1 MAKRPEIVIA
11 DGACAG
17 RRYTVP
23 DGGLRLGRSSS
34 NDIQLPDEEL
44 SRNHCMFELSG
55 EDGIRVIDL
64 ASANGTIVNGKEIG
78 SRPMELKAG
87 DVIEVGSTTV
97 NIVGEVPPVV
107 PGNVDLGLG
116 GGEIGAETVTMK
128 ADPEKKRSPISIVL
142 WIVALL
148 LASAAV
154 YFMMMPPPEMEESA
168 PQEVREI
175 RQVVQEVSYEK
186 VEADSEGIF
195 RYEMTLSPDGVLK
208 VTIDDVP
215 KENRHLT
222 KSEKLSEQS
231 LKELNEILDFD
242 ALRKIDREYAG
253 VESEPPRLESWN
265 LKVVYT
271 SRVRSVSIVN
281 TREPEAF
288 KAIREKLEAFSKNQ
302 LGIWAIQYSREKLIE
317 LAEEANRLGRTKWE
331 DRDVQYGNLF
341 GAVAAFKEAIFY
353 LETVNPKP
361 PCAEE
366 AHSGLERAEAEL
378 DKRYRDQ
385 RFLADRA
392 INLQRWDVAQKELGI
407 LIEMVPERGD
417 DRHREAAAKLI
428 DVEKRMKKG
437 DK

>member
-1 MAKRPEIVIA
+1 MPA
-11 DGACAG
+11 
-17 RRYTVP
+17 
-23 DGGLRLGRSSS
+23 GGLRLGRSSS

-44 SRNHCMFELSG
+44 SRNHCIFELSG
-55 EDGIRVIDL
+55 ENGVKVIDL
-64 ASANGTIVNGKEIG
+64 ASANGTVVNGAEIG
-78 SRPMELKAG
+78 GEPVELKAG
-87 DVIEVGSTTV
+87 DVIEVGSTTL
-97 NIVGEVPPVV
+97 NIVGEEPPPVV
-107 PGNVDLGLG
+107 PGSVDLGLG
-116 GGEIGAETVTMK
+116 GGTGETDAASASAE
-128 ADPEKKRSPISIVL
+128 PEKKRSPFSVVL

-154 YFMMMPPPEMEESA
+154 YFVLLPPPEPEEA
-168 PQEVREI
+168 GPQEVREV

-186 VEADSEGIF
+186 VEADSDGIF

-215 KENRHLT
+215 NENRHLS
-222 KSEKLSEQS
+222 KSEKLSGES
-231 LKELNEILDFD
+231 LKELNEILSFE
-242 ALRKIDREYAG
+242 ALRGIDREYAG

-271 SRVRSVSIVN
+271 SRVRTVNIVN

-288 KAIREKLEAFSKNQ
+288 KAIREKLETFSKNQ

-341 GAVAAFKEAIFY
+341 GAVSAFKEAIFY

-366 AHSGLERAEAEL
+366 AHNGLARARAEME
-378 DKRYRDQ
+378 KRYRDQ

-392 INLQRWDVAQKELGI
+392 INLQRWDEARKELGI
-407 LIEMVPERGD
+407 LLEMVPDRGD
-417 DRHREAAAKLI
+417 DRHREATAKLI

-437 DK
+437 EK

>member
-11 DGACAG
+11 NGADAG

-23 DGGLRLGRSSS
+23 AGGLRLGRSSS
-34 NDIQLPDEEL
+34 NDIHLPDEEL

-55 EDGIRVIDL
+55 EDGIRIIDL

-78 SRPMELKAG
+78 SEPVDLKAG
-87 DVIEVGSTTV
+87 DVIEVGSTTL
-97 NIVGEVPPVV
+97 NIVGEEPPAV
-107 PGNVDLGLG
+107 PGSVDLGLG
-116 GGEIGAETVTMK
+116 GGAGGSGVATAAE
-128 ADPEKKRSPISIVL
+128 PEKKRSPFSVVL
-142 WIVALL
+142 WIAALL
-148 LASAAV
+148 LAAAAV
-154 YFMMMPPPEMEESA
+154 YFMMLPPPEPEESR

-186 VEADSEGIF
+186 VEADSDGIF

-222 KSEKLSEQS
+222 KSEKLSGQS

-242 ALRKIDREYAG
+242 LLREIDREYAG
-253 VESEPPRLESWN
+253 VESDPPRLESWN

-271 SRVRSVSIVN
+271 SRVRTVRIVN

-366 AHSGLERAEAEL
+366 AHGGLERAQAEL

-392 INLQRWDVAQKELGI
+392 INLQRWDEAQKELGI
-407 LIEMVPERGD
+407 LLEMVPERGD
-417 DRHREAAAKLI
+417 DRHREATAKLI

-437 DK
+437 GK

>member
-1 MAKRPEIVIA
+1 M
-11 DGACAG
+11 
-17 RRYTVP
+17 
-23 DGGLRLGRSSS
+23 
-34 NDIQLPDEEL
+34 
-44 SRNHCMFELSG
+44 
-55 EDGIRVIDL
+55 
-64 ASANGTIVNGKEIG
+64 
-78 SRPMELKAG
+78 
-87 DVIEVGSTTV
+87 
-97 NIVGEVPPVV
+97 
-107 PGNVDLGLG
+107 
-116 GGEIGAETVTMK
+116 
-128 ADPEKKRSPISIVL
+128 
-142 WIVALL
+142 LL
-148 LASAAV
+148 
-154 YFMMMPPPEMEESA
+154 PPPEQEESS

-175 RQVVQEVSYEK
+175 KQVVQEVRYEK
-186 VEADSEGIF
+186 VEADSDGIF

-222 KSEKLSEQS
+222 KSEKLSEES
-231 LKELNEILDFD
+231 LKELNEILSFD
-242 ALRKIDREYAG
+242 ALREIDREYAG
-253 VESEPPRLESWN
+253 VESEPPKLESWN
-265 LKVVYT
+265 LKVVYS
-271 SRVRSVSIVN
+271 SRVRTVSIVN

-288 KAIREKLEAFSKNQ
+288 KAIREKLETFSKNQ

-366 AHSGLERAEAEL
+366 AHSALERAETEL

-407 LIEMVPERGD
+407 LLEMVPERGD
-417 DRHREAAAKLI
+417 DRHREATAKLI

>member
-11 DGACAG
+11 NGADAG

-23 DGGLRLGRSSS
+23 AGGLRLGRSSS
-34 NDIQLPDEEL
+34 NDIHLPDEEL

-55 EDGIRVIDL
+55 EDGIRIIDL

-78 SRPMELKAG
+78 SEPVDLKAG
-87 DVIEVGSTTV
+87 DVIEVGLTTL
-97 NIVGEVPPVV
+97 NIVGEEPPAV
-107 PGNVDLGLG
+107 PGSVDLGLG
-116 GGEIGAETVTMK
+116 GGAGGSGVATAAE
-128 ADPEKKRSPISIVL
+128 PGKKRSPFSVVL
-142 WIVALL
+142 WIATLL
-148 LASAAV
+148 LAAAAV
-154 YFMMMPPPEMEESA
+154 YFMMLPPPEPEESR

-186 VEADSEGIF
+186 VEADSDGIF

-253 VESEPPRLESWN
+253 VESEPPKLESWN

-271 SRVRSVSIVN
+271 SRVRTVSIVN

-366 AHSGLERAEAEL
+366 AHSALERAEAEL

-392 INLQRWDVAQKELGI
+392 INLQRWDEAQKELGI
-407 LIEMVPERGD
+407 LLEMVPERGD
-417 DRHREAAAKLI
+417 DRHREATAKLI
-428 DVEKRMKKG
+428 DVEKRMKNG

>member
-154 YFMMMPPPEMEESA
+154 YFMMMPPPEASA
-168 PQEVREI
+168 PPTVEI
-175 RQVVQEVSYEK
+175 
-186 VEADSEGIF
+186 IF
-195 RYEMTLSPDGVLK
+195 
-208 VTIDDVP
+208 
-215 KENRHLT
+215 
-222 KSEKLSEQS
+222 
-231 LKELNEILDFD
+231 
-242 ALRKIDREYAG
+242 
-253 VESEPPRLESWN
+253 
-265 LKVVYT
+265 
-271 SRVRSVSIVN
+271 
-281 TREPEAF
+281 
-288 KAIREKLEAFSKNQ
+288 
-302 LGIWAIQYSREKLIE
+302 LI
-317 LAEEANRLGRTKWE
+317 
-331 DRDVQYGNLF
+331 
-341 GAVAAFKEAIFY
+341 
-353 LETVNPKP
+353 
-361 PCAEE
+361 
-366 AHSGLERAEAEL
+366 
-378 DKRYRDQ
+378 
-385 RFLADRA
+385 
-392 INLQRWDVAQKELGI
+392 
-407 LIEMVPERGD
+407 
-417 DRHREAAAKLI
+417 
-428 DVEKRMKKG
+428 
-437 DK
+437 